1 MKNGNMEIVGV
12 LDLNKLK
19 SPSTKHELY
28 QVWLKLAQWFG
39 RRRFLYNFVNLFLL
53 FYNYLHLDKGKA
65 LHLKKV
71 EFTTPKYALS
81 QVCMVKIDPAFLK

>member
-1 MKNGNMEIVGV
+1 MEIGGV
-12 LDLNKLK
+12 LHLNKLK
-19 SPSTKHELY
+19 SPSTKHALY

-39 RRRFLYNFVNLFLL
+39 RKRFLYNFVNLLLL

-65 LHLKKV
+65 LHMKKV

-81 QVCMVKIDPAFLK
+81 QVCMVEITQHF